1 MGSESLFEI
10 DIQVQVESSEEL
22 PVARIRQAVE
32 WVLEAH
38 RAAPGSGVTVVIT
51 TDEEVRRLNRQ
62 FRGVDRPTDVLSF
75 EAGPPLISEGAGPY
89 LGDLVLGFPY
99 IQGQAQAEQHAV
111 SDELILAVIHGT
123 LHLLGYDHDTAEHQ
137 SSMWSIQ
144 DRALQALG
152 VTITVPRYEFPD
164 DDLHNSPGRS

>member
-1 MGSESLFEI
+1 VGTDAPFEI
-10 DIQVQVESSEEL
+10 DVQLQVESGEGL
-22 PVARIRQAVE
+22 PGARIRQAVE
-32 WVLEAH
+32 WVLESQGAT
-38 RAAPGSGVTVVIT
+38 PGSGIAIVIT

-99 IQGQAQAEQHAV
+99 IQRQAQAEQHTV

-123 LHLLGYDHDTAEHQ
+123 LHLLGYDHDSAEHQ
-137 SSMWSIQ
+137 SRMWSIQ

-152 VTITVPRYEFPD
+152 VTMTVPRYEFSD
-164 DDLHNSPGRS
+164 DTPVKS